1 MNKKGF
7 TLVELFVVIA
17 IIGILLSL
25 LIPICQVATQKPEVV
40 DTVIVNTQLYVPT
53 YQDNLSEPIRY
64 VELQDGR
71 LLKCWSDRVPIILQ
85 KPVRITIRANMVWDC
100 VSMEGEKY

>member
-1 MNKKGF
+1 MSRAF
-7 TLVELFVVIA
+7 TVVEYLVVIA
-17 IIGILLSL
+17 IIGILLGL
-25 LIPICQVATQKPEVV
+25 LYPFYQMATTKPEIV

-85 KPVRITIRANMVWDC
+85 KPVRITIRTNMVWDC